1 MILIGRAAY
10 VAIVFIFLLVVSV
23 RVPWQTRSADWLVLG
38 TRTMTVTLTR
48 REGRRTP
55 SLLRYSL
62 ELVAQFVNEIMSDS
76 RASRAGALLF
86 ASCVLKRTPVDSES
100 WLPFVWE
107 HATSIGILD
116 RVQPVL

>member
-62 ELVAQFVNEIMSDS
+62 ELVAQFQMNCQTPEP
-76 RASRAGALLF
+76 RELELCFLLLAS
-86 ASCVLKRTPVDSES
+86 
-100 WLPFVWE
+100 
-107 HATSIGILD
+107 
-116 RVQPVL
+116 

>member
-1 MILIGRAAY
+1 MTLSGRAAY
-10 VAIVFIFLLVVSV
+10 VAIVFMFLLVVSV

-38 TRTMTVTLTR
+38 SRTMTVTLTR

-55 SLLRYSL
+55 SLLRYSV

-86 ASCVLKRTPVDSES
+86 LRLASCRMLLASCNLLLLFAYCLMSTHCVKTAQV
-100 WLPFVWE
+100 F
-107 HATSIGILD
+107 
-116 RVQPVL
+116 

>member
-86 ASCVLKRTPVDSES
+86 ASCVLRLAVCFLLLAICFYFLLT
-100 WLPFVWE
+100 
-107 HATSIGILD
+107 A
-116 RVQPVL
+116 